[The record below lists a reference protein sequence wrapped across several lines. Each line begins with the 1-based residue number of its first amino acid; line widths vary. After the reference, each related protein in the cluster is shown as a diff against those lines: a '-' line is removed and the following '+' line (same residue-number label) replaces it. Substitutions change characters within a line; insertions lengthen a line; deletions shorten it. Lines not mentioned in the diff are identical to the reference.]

1 MVQHTLAII
10 KPDSVR
16 KNFSGKILSNIVDHG
31 FMIKAIK
38 GIHLD
43 TRDAQRFYGIH
54 EGKPFFEKLVNF
66 ITSGPCIAM
75 ILERDEAIDEF
86 RKLIGATN
94 PEDAAEGTIRKLF
107 AESKTSNAI
116 HGSDCEENAK
126 NESDFFFS
134 IQERF

>member
-1 MVQHTLAII
+1 MIEQTLAII

-16 KNFSGKILSNIVDHG
+16 KNHSGKILSVIVDHG

-43 TRDAQRFYGIH
+43 TRDAGRFYSIH
-54 EGKPFFEKLVNF
+54 TGKPFFDDLVHF
-66 ITSGPCIAM
+66 ITSGPCIAI
-75 ILERDEAIDEF
+75 ILEKENAVDDF

-94 PEDAAEGTIRKLF
+94 PAEAAEGTIRRLF

-116 HGSDCEENAK
+116 HGSDSVDNAV
-126 NESDFFFS
+126 NECAFFFS
-134 IQERF
+134 MQERF

>member
-1 MVQHTLAII
+1 MIQQTLAII

-16 KNFSGKILSNIVDHG
+16 KNFSGEILSVITKNG

-43 TRDAQRFYGIH
+43 TRDAGRFYSIH
-54 EGKPFFEKLVNF
+54 TGKPFFDDLVHF
-66 ITSGPCIAM
+66 ITSGPCIAI
-75 ILERDEAIDEF
+75 ILEKENAVDDF

-94 PEDAAEGTIRKLF
+94 PAEAAPGTIRKLF

-116 HGSDCEENAK
+116 HGSDSPENAAI
-126 NESDFFFS
+126 ECSFFFS
-134 IQERF
+134 CQEMF

>member
-1 MVQHTLAII
+1 MIQQTLAII

-16 KNFSGKILSNIVDHG
+16 KNHSGKILSVIVDHG

-43 TRDAQRFYGIH
+43 TRDAGRFYSIH
-54 EGKPFFEKLVNF
+54 TGKPFFNDLVSF
-66 ITSGPCIAM
+66 ITSGPCIAI
-75 ILERDEAIDEF
+75 ILEKENAVNDF

-94 PEDAAEGTIRKLF
+94 PDEAAEGTIRRLF

-116 HGSDCEENAK
+116 HGSDSPENAAI
-126 NESDFFFS
+126 ECSFFFS
-134 IQERF
+134 LQERF